1 MATAIASSPGKI
13 ILFGEHGVNRQQPAL
28 STAVNIRLYCRVNT
42 RMDETYSF
50 RSGEYQET
58 GSRDELVDFKRM
70 IDALRASQALNEI
83 RETAR
88 DFFAPPRYVLAH
100 VFEHLDGPGFN
111 VEWRSPLPVG
121 AGMGSGAAA
130 YTAMIMAATSAAGK
144 EIDKIKLVDISWQG
158 DIIAHGG
165 IASSL
170 DSSTCVFGGLIRY
183 TVDGG
188 VQPISLSTALPLVI
202 GDTLVNTTTAE
213 LNTRVRKW
221 LSGHPA
227 RMHIFRDMGYT
238 VDLAARALEDGD
250 LQTLGP
256 LMNLHQLIQE
266 KIGTSCPEAEQLIDT
281 AIGAGAFG
289 AKISGA
295 GGGGVIIALVNH
307 EEQEIVAQAI
317 AEAGGRSYI
326 TTAGAGG
333 TRIESED
340 AWVQASYE

>member
-1 MATAIASSPGKI
+1 
-13 ILFGEHGVNRQQPAL
+13 
-28 STAVNIRLYCRVNT
+28 
-42 RMDETYSF
+42 
-50 RSGEYQET
+50 
-58 GSRDELVDFKRM
+58 
-70 IDALRASQALNEI
+70 
-83 RETAR
+83 
-88 DFFAPPRYVLAH
+88 
-100 VFEHLDGPGFN
+100 
-111 VEWRSPLPVG
+111 
-121 AGMGSGAAA
+121 
-130 YTAMIMAATSAAGK
+130 
-144 EIDKIKLVDISWQG
+144 
-158 DIIAHGG
+158 
-165 IASSL
+165 
-170 DSSTCVFGGLIRY
+170 
-183 TVDGG
+183 
-188 VQPISLSTALPLVI
+188 
-202 GDTLVNTTTAE
+202 
-213 LNTRVRKW
+213 
-221 LSGHPA
+221 
-227 RMHIFRDMGYT
+227 MGYT